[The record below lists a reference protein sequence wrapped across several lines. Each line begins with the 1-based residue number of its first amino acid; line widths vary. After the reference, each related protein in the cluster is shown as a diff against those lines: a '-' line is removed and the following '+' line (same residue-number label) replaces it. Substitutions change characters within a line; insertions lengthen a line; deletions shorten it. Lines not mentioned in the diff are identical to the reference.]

1 MRLITIGGRN
11 VPLFFSLWEMKQIQ
25 EEVGFINEINE
36 KLAKHVGSSEQIE
49 TLVKLIRILGNA
61 GLEEAGQAAD
71 LTDKWVGRRLTIGSI
86 LAMTED
92 IILCINDGMQME
104 NDIAEAED
112 PDKAKDLGLEELR
125 RK

>member
-1 MRLITIGGRN
+1 MRFITIGGRN

>member
-1 MRLITIGGRN
+1 MRFITIGGRN

-104 NDIAEAED
+104 NDIAEAEE